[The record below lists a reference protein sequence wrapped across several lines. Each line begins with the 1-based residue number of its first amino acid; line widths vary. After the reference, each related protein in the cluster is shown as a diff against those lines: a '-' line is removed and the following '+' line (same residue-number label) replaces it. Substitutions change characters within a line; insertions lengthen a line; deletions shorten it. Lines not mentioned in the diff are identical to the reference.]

1 VDLER
6 LPAAGGSQPDIGD
19 LRELLRKAVSELPPR
34 AAEIFTLRFFEGM
47 TNPEIAE
54 ALGVSSITV
63 AVTLHR
69 ARRILQNK
77 LRAQS

>member
-1 VDLER
+1 
-6 LPAAGGSQPDIGD
+6 
-19 LRELLRKAVSELPPR
+19 
-34 AAEIFTLRFFEGM
+34 LRFFEGL

-69 ARRILQNK
+69 TRRQLQKK
-77 LRAQS
+77 LRTS